1 MVEKWGGEP
10 EGPAEEIQVSR
21 SGTVL
26 NSRNRP
32 DRRWHPETLD
42 LCGCGRGIMI
52 RTTEDHVIKEMKEF
66 SMIESTVRI
75 TGPVLKDALG
85 RQGDLLSEWKQS
97 P

>member
-1 MVEKWGGEP
+1 M
-10 EGPAEEIQVSR
+10 EIQVSR

-26 NSRNRP
+26 NSRTGP

-52 RTTEDHVIKEMKEF
+52 RTTGDHEIKDIKEF
-66 SMIESTVRI
+66 SMMPSTVRI
-75 TGPVLKDALG
+75 TGPVLIDALG
-85 RQGDLLSEWKQS
+85 RQGNLLSEWKQS